1 VAPVAR
7 LVQRAVTARS
17 PPKMGQFAPPFGQIC
32 GVAYTRGCVQGLRT
46 GSVHMIRLV
55 IDVVLFSCM
64 TAFVAGVVIAAAHFV
79 I

>member
-1 VAPVAR
+1 MRAAHGES
-7 LVQRAVTARS
+7 VQ
-17 PPKMGQFAPPFGQIC
+17 
-32 GVAYTRGCVQGLRT
+32 
-46 GSVHMIRLV
+46 MIRVV